1 MRFPKLKFSGYLFS
15 FLVLLAF
22 TFFPILTIKL
32 TSPPQPQSINAPAD
46 VFSAAR
52 AFIHIEKIAQ
62 WPHMVGSPE
71 KEVVCNYIVEELE
84 RIGLEVDV
92 QSTTVAS
99 YDGFPVFANVTNVAG
114 RIKGTNPSQALLVVG
129 HYDTQP
135 HTPGAADDGIA
146 IGSMLEAAEVIKNHF
161 DLENDIVFLFTD
173 AEEVGLLG
181 AEAFVQDHPWMM
193 DVGLVLNIEARGNMG
208 PALAFEVSSQNG
220 WIIKEFAKGM
230 ERPFAGSMMYEVY
243 QMIPN
248 NTDFTVFKNAGL
260 SGFNVAIVDGF
271 VNYHSATDTPENLS
285 LASLQHMGSYIM
297 SFAQHFGNI
306 PIVQTKAPDL
316 VYFNF
321 LGHKM
326 LYFPSSLNVWILVII
341 VLLFL
346 FFMMLGF
353 ARKHISFS
361 QIFIS
366 LLYLMLVAGI
376 SVGSV
381 WGINELVLKLYPH
394 YAAFYMSNFYNVCF
408 YFLAYS
414 LVTLFFFTLLYPFYL
429 RHMHVYNSVAAVFFL
444 FILLSGAIIWK
455 MPTASYLTL
464 VPLLFGLLSA
474 IVLLFVDIDKDK
486 RPWSYHMVLL
496 VGLLPLVFMIS
507 PYISL
512 IYIVF
517 GLSMPFV
524 GAGLLIVLLLFSLPL
539 LEYPMAQ
546 FRRLLPIGLFLA
558 SAIVLIVAHVNSK
571 PTPEQPLQSNV
582 LYAALSDT
590 EQAYWFS
597 LNLNTDDWN
606 KQFFSDESIGDAS
619 EFFPWRKGARLKAK
633 AEYSGFEKPSIEM
646 IYDSVKTE
654 TRAVEFLLKSKI
666 NPVITELILPLS
678 SNLLT
683 FSINGKGLTELNVP
697 YIKRIESY
705 RFQIIAPRYGGDRVR
720 VEYEGADSLSFGLIE
735 VILGIPKFEDVEPMP
750 PHIIPDTGFESM
762 VTVVK
767 TTQVLPSK
775 LAR

>member
-1 MRFPKLKFSGYLFS
+1 
-15 FLVLLAF
+15 
-22 TFFPILTIKL
+22 
-32 TSPPQPQSINAPAD
+32 
-46 VFSAAR
+46 
-52 AFIHIEKIAQ
+52 
-62 WPHMVGSPE
+62 MVGSPE

>member
-15 FLVLLAF
+15 LLVLLVF
-22 TFFPILTIKL
+22 TFFTVLAIRL
-32 TSPPQPQSINAPAD
+32 TSPPKPQGINAPAD

-62 WPHMVGSPE
+62 WPHMVGTPE
-71 KEVVCNYIVEELE
+71 KEVVCNYIVDELE
-84 RIGLEVDV
+84 RMGLEVDV

-114 RIKGTNPSQALLVVG
+114 RIRGSNPSQALLVVG

-161 DLENDIVFLFTD
+161 DLENDIIFLFTD

-193 DVGLVLNIEARGNMG
+193 DVGLVLNIEARGNKG

-220 WIIKEFAKGM
+220 WIIREFARGM

-248 NTDFTVFKNAGL
+248 NTDFTVFKNAGV
-260 SGFNVAIVDGF
+260 SGYNVAIVDGF
-271 VNYHSATDTPENLS
+271 VNYHSPTDTPESLS

-297 SFAQHFGNI
+297 SFAEHFGNVSI
-306 PIVQTKAPDL
+306 AQTKAPDL

-326 LYFPSSLNVWILVII
+326 LYFPSVLNTWILVFI

-346 FFMMLGF
+346 FFLMLGF

-361 QIFIS
+361 QIFVS
-366 LLYLMLVAGI
+366 LIYLILVVGI
-376 SVGSV
+376 SVASV
-381 WGINELVLKLYPH
+381 WGINELVLKFYPH
-394 YAAFYMSNFYNVCF
+394 YAAFYMSNFYNVKY

-414 LVTLFFFTLLYPFYL
+414 LVVLFFFALLYPFYL
-429 RHMHVYNSVAAVFFL
+429 KRIHIYNSLAAVFLL

-464 VPLLFGLLSA
+464 VPLLFGLISV

-486 RPWSYHMVLL
+486 RPWSYHTVLL
-496 VGLLPLVFMIS
+496 VGLLPLIFMIS
-507 PYISL
+507 PYINL

-517 GLSMPFV
+517 GLSMPFA
-524 GAGLLIVLLLFSLPL
+524 GAGLLVFLLLFSLPF
-539 LEYPMAQ
+539 LEYPMERY
-546 FRRLLPIGLFLA
+546 RRLLPIGLFLA
-558 SAIVLIVAHVNSK
+558 SVVALVAAHVNSK

-597 LNLNTDDWN
+597 SNLNTDDWN
-606 KQFFSDESIGDAS
+606 KQFFADDSFGDAS
-619 EFFPWRKGARLKAK
+619 ELYPWRRGARLKAQ
-633 AEYSGFEKPSIEM
+633 AEYYIDFEKPSIEM
-646 IYDSVKTE
+646 IYDSIKTDS
-654 TRAVEFLLKSKI
+654 RALEFLLKPK
-666 NPVITELILPLS
+666 NDPVIVELILPLS
-678 SNLLT
+678 YNLKS
-683 FSINGKGLTELNVP
+683 FSVNGKGLTELDVP

-720 VEYEGADSLSFGLIE
+720 VEYQGADYLSFSLIE
-735 VILGIPKFEDVEPMP
+735 VILGIPKLEDVEPMP

-767 TTQVLPSK
+767 TNQTLPSK
-775 LAR
+775 L